1 MKKVIIIVIL
11 ICANIQLIAMQQ
23 NQIDISGLDKV
34 KLLQALF
41 DRAKP
46 QENSFVYYHSN
57 NKLGRAGAENV
68 LRNGHG
74 YVDHV
79 AGKVMKVN
87 ISDDRLDPF
96 LFNTHNGAGAAEQVI
111 QNLRAEQQ

>member
-1 MKKVIIIVIL
+1 MKKIIITAIL
-11 ICANIQLIAMQQ
+11 IYANIQLTAMQP
-23 NQIDISGLDKV
+23 NTIDISGLDKA

-41 DRAKP
+41 DRATP
-46 QENSFVYYHSN
+46 QDRSLMNYYSN
-57 NKLGRAGAENV
+57 NKLGLTGAENA

-74 YVDHV
+74 YVDRL

-87 ISDDRLDPF
+87 MSGDRLDPF
-96 LFNTHNGAGAAEQVI
+96 LFNQYNGAGTAEQVV